1 MCKNLDPNDTNLIKK
16 DEFLNVLFQFKLP
29 QRLIQDNV
37 IDPMI
42 LEFTDKNQP
51 DKINYKNFIE
61 HVADY
66 KELNDFYNFKDKHLI
81 KIEDKIV
88 SSKNKMVESLVVIK
102 EEESK
107 KHKMLKEL
115 EKNLKLFEEQKNKL
129 KEKENNADYEKQ
141 TNNCQPSKEFNDRI
155 FKDRGE
161 IKQKIIDIES
171 KFSAHP
177 SLRKEI
183 KAKTRYGANPDFKD
197 THWITNQDP
206 KSGMF
211 VNERDRFGQ
220 NKTCFQTKEKEIKTQ
235 NRKSKIDIIK
245 FYADQKENTSRMSQM
260 LYEQKKNYSLM
271 QRTEK
276 IYRYEKINKTR
287 NELIE

>member
-1 MCKNLDPNDTNLIKK
+1 MCKNLDPNETNLIKK
-16 DEFLNVLFQFKLP
+16 DDFLNVLFQFKLP

-61 HVADY
+61 HVADF
-66 KELNDFYNFKDKHLI
+66 KELNDFYNFKDCHLK
-81 KIEDKIV
+81 KIEDKIEN
-88 SSKNKMVESLVVIK
+88 SKNKMIQSLVFIK
-102 EEESK
+102 QEEGK
-107 KHKMLKEL
+107 KHKMLEEL
-115 EKNLKLFEEQKNKL
+115 EKNLKLFEQEKYKL
-129 KEKENNADYEKQ
+129 KEKENNVDFEKQ
-141 TNNCQPSKEFNDRI
+141 TNNCQPSKEFNERI

-161 IKQKIIDIES
+161 IKQRIIDIES

-197 THWITNQDP
+197 THWITSQDP

-211 VNERDRFGQ
+211 INEKDRFGQ
-220 NKTCFQTKEKEIKTQ
+220 NVTCYQTKEREMKTQ
-235 NRKSKIDIIK
+235 NRNAKINITK
-245 FYADQKENTSRMSQM
+245 FYADQKESQSTMSQM
-260 LYEQKKNYSLM
+260 LYEQKKLYSLM